1 MNKGQ
6 TFVLEWLSY
15 LKSVMNFII
24 SEQSK
29 ILCEKLLNNEI
40 TFEEYLAFALKQA
53 GVNA

>member
-1 MNKGQ
+1 MCTNKEAVENAAASIEMEG
-6 TFVLEWLSY
+6 
-15 LKSVMNFII
+15 FII